1 MALDPE
7 NYINVYVSLA
17 RAMFEQQIPI
27 VVAAELAH
35 FSAQPATE
43 VAIHDVLDEL
53 KAELYDWIPSDLNAL
68 KESEI
73 ITISGPSLEDGQ
85 PRCAQLAHLV
95 VDGGWHGGLVHAS
108 RVDINDAIEKL
119 SRRYVP
125 EGVDVEKMFCASS
138 GIDFATAASKFREA
152 VETEITK
159 FREELDF
166 LYPYPEEGG
175 KT

>member
-7 NYINVYVSLA
+7 NYVNVYVSLA

-53 KAELYDWIPSDLNAL
+53 KAELYDWIPSDLDAL
-68 KESEI
+68 KEAEI
-73 ITISGPSLEDGQ
+73 ISITGPNMDNGQ
-85 PRCAQLAHLV
+85 PRCAQLAHLL
-95 VDGGWHGGLVHAS
+95 VDGGWHGGMVHAS
-108 RVDINDAIEKL
+108 RVDINVAMEAV
-119 SRRYVP
+119 SRRYIP
-125 EGVDVEKMFCASS
+125 EGIDVSTMFCASN
-138 GIDFATAASKFREA
+138 GIDFATAAERFRDS
-152 VETEITK
+152 VENEITK

>member
-68 KESEI
+68 GHELGAYAR
-73 ITISGPSLEDGQ
+73 TSL
-85 PRCAQLAHLV
+85 RAV
-95 VDGGWHGGLVHAS
+95 SVS
-108 RVDINDAIEKL
+108 
-119 SRRYVP
+119 
-125 EGVDVEKMFCASS
+125 
-138 GIDFATAASKFREA
+138 AT
-152 VETEITK
+152 
-159 FREELDF
+159 
-166 LYPYPEEGG
+166 
-175 KT
+175 